1 MVGQPLPVRETAIR
15 RAASVNML
23 INAVAFQLGWFACV
37 LGGANQLPWLGT
49 LVATLI
55 VAWHLRLARRPEREF
70 TLLVAVGALGGVW
83 DSLLVSAGW
92 LAYPSGTLMANTA
105 PHWIVAMW
113 VLFAST
119 LNVSLRW
126 LRGRWLVAAALGALL
141 GPLAYYAG
149 SKLGG
154 VVIAEPIFGFAALAL
169 GWATFLPLLI
179 KLSTRFDGMRVV
191 PATAGA

>member
-1 MVGQPLPVRETAIR
+1 
-15 RAASVNML
+15 ML

>member
-1 MVGQPLPVRETAIR
+1 
-15 RAASVNML
+15 VNLL

-49 LVATLI
+49 LMAVLI
-55 VAWHLRLARRPEREF
+55 VAWHLSQAPRPGREV
-70 TLLVAVGALGGVW
+70 TLLAAVGALGALW
-83 DSLLVSAGW
+83 DSLLVAAGW
-92 LAYPSGTLMANTA
+92 LEYPSGTLLSNTA

-126 LRGRWLVAAALGALL
+126 LRGRWMLAMLLGAVA

-149 SKLGG
+149 AGLGG
-154 VVIAEPIFGFAALAL
+154 VVITVPLPAFTALAA
-169 GWATFLPLLI
+169 GWAAFVPLLI
-179 KLSTRFDGMRVV
+179 RLSTRLDGMRAV
-191 PATAGA
+191 PEPAGA

>member
-1 MVGQPLPVRETAIR
+1 
-15 RAASVNML
+15 VNIV

-49 LVATLI
+49 LVVALI
-55 VAWHLRLARRPEREF
+55 VAWHLGQAQRPGREF
-70 TLLVAVGALGGVW
+70 ILLATAGVLGALW
-83 DSLLVSAGW
+83 DSLLVAAGW
-92 LAYPSGTLMANTA
+92 LDYPSGTLLAATA

-126 LRGRWLVAAALGALL
+126 LRGHWMMAALLGAVA

-149 SKLGG
+149 AGLGG
-154 VVIAEPIFGFAALAL
+154 VLVAAPLFAFTALAM
-169 GWATFLPLLI
+169 GWAAFVPLLI
-179 KLSTRFDGMRVV
+179 RLSTRLDGMRAGT
-191 PATAGA
+191 ATAGA

>member
-1 MVGQPLPVRETAIR
+1 MNI
-15 RAASVNML
+15 L

-49 LVATLI
+49 LVAVLI
-55 VAWHLRLARRPEREF
+55 VYWHLNQAQHPGREF
-70 TLLVAVGALGGVW
+70 ALLAVVGVIGALW
-83 DSLLVSAGW
+83 DSLLVAIGW
-92 LAYPSGTLMANTA
+92 LDYPSGTLLSNTA

-126 LRGRWLVAAALGALL
+126 LRGRWMLAMLLGAAG

-149 SKLGG
+149 AKLGG
-154 VVIAEPIFGFAALAL
+154 VVISEPAFAFTALAI
-169 GWATFLPLLI
+169 GWAVFVPLLI
-179 KLSTRFDGMRVV
+179 SLSTRLDGMRTV
-191 PATAGA
+191 PEPAGA

>member
-1 MVGQPLPVRETAIR
+1 MNI
-15 RAASVNML
+15 L

-49 LVATLI
+49 LVAALI
-55 VAWHLRLARRPEREF
+55 VAWHLNQAPRPGREV
-70 TLLVAVGALGGVW
+70 TLLAAVGALGALW
-83 DSLLVSAGW
+83 DSLLVAAGW
-92 LAYPSGTLMANTA
+92 LEYPSGTLLSNTA

-126 LRGRWLVAAALGALL
+126 LRGRSVLAMLLGAVA

-149 SKLGG
+149 AKLGG
-154 VVIAEPIFGFAALAL
+154 VVINEPVFVFTALAI
-169 GWATFLPLLI
+169 GWAAFVPLLVR
-179 KLSTRFDGMRVV
+179 LSTRFEHRGRKLGHEVRDLVFRR
-191 PATAGA
+191 TD

>member
-1 MVGQPLPVRETAIR
+1 MKLLANAI
-15 RAASVNML
+15 
-23 INAVAFQLGWFACV
+23 AFQLGWFACV

-49 LVATLI
+49 LAAALI
-55 VAWHLRLARRPEREF
+55 VFWHLSLAQWPGREF
-70 TLLVAVGALGGVW
+70 SLLVAVGMLGAVW
-83 DSLLVSAGW
+83 DSLLVTAGW
-92 LAYPSGTLMANTA
+92 LAYPSGTLLNNTA

-126 LRGRWLVAAALGALL
+126 LRGRWIMATLLGAVA

-149 SKLGG
+149 AGLGG
-154 VVIAEPIFGFAALAL
+154 VEITRPGLAFTALAL
-169 GWATFLPLLI
+169 GWAFFVPLLI
-179 KLSTRFDGMRVV
+179 RLSMRLDGMRAV

>member
-1 MVGQPLPVRETAIR
+1 MNI
-15 RAASVNML
+15 L

-49 LVATLI
+49 LVAILI
-55 VAWHLRLARRPEREF
+55 VYWHLNQAQRPGREL
-70 TLLVAVGALGGVW
+70 TLLAVVGALGALW
-83 DSLLVSAGW
+83 DSLLVAAGW
-92 LAYPSGTLMANTA
+92 LEYPSGMLLSNTA

-126 LRGRWLVAAALGALL
+126 LRGRWTLATLLGAVA

-149 SKLGG
+149 AGLGG
-154 VVIAEPIFGFAALAL
+154 VDINEPLPAFTALAA
-169 GWATFLPLLI
+169 GWAAFVPLLI
-179 KLSTRFDGMRVV
+179 SLSSRLDGMRTVTE
-191 PATAGA
+191 PAGA